1 MLADGDTHRRRHS
14 INAIPKC
21 KFGIYSLAESTSVS
35 DAEDL
40 ENANVPLG
48 ITTNNTTADDD
59 DENVPKQAVC
69 RLVKVIKI

>member
-1 MLADGDTHRRRHS
+1 MLADGESHRRRHS

-21 KFGIYSLAESTSVS
+21 KFGIYSLAAPSSES

-48 ITTNNTTADDD
+48 IANNTTADDD
-59 DENVPKQAVC
+59 DENVPKQTIC